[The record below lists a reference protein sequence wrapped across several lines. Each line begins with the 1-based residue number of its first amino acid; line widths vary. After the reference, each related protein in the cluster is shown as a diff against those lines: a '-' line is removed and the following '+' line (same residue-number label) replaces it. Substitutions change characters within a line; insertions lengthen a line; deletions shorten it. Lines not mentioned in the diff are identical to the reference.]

1 MFVVLDTNHFT
12 EFTAGSLP
20 GRKLLRRIEKSK
32 ADVFTCIVGVEET
45 TRGWLALLNQ
55 CKPGRDQLHSYAMFQ
70 RTIET
75 LIKLPILP
83 FDKEAADLFHQLRN
97 QHKRGGTMDLKI
109 AAICM
114 AHEATLLTRNLA
126 DFTPVDGLNVEN
138 WLD

>member
-12 EFTAGSLP
+12 EFTDGSIP
-20 GRKLLRRIEKSK
+20 GRKLLRRLDRNK

-55 CKPGRDQLHSYAMFQ
+55 GRPGRDQLHCYAMFH
-70 RTIET
+70 RSIET

-83 FDKEAADLFHQLRN
+83 FDAEAAEIFHGLRAT
-97 QHKRGGTMDLKI
+97 HKRSGAMDLKI
-109 AAICM
+109 AAICI
-114 AHEATLLTRNLA
+114 AHAATLLTRNLA
-126 DFTPVDGLNVEN
+126 DFTHISGLNVEN